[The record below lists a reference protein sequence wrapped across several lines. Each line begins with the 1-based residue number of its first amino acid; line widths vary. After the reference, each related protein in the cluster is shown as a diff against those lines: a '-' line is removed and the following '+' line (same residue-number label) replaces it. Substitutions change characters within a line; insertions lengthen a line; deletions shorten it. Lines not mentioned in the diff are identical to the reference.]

1 MLFANHNP
9 RIVISRVRKTIRPIR
24 SRVSLFSRV
33 KKTIRPI
40 RSDNINLKIFA
51 VGKQKPRARRSFI
64 HEWKKLLSLWKLVK
78 IVMKD
83 LPGKT
88 NTKAPKKTELALE
101 SFSEFLGS
109 EKKLKRCQQIFYWK
123 ATGTADLQSEAN
135 ENMNKVRRRKEQKPV
150 SFETF
155 LLQIIFSKL
164 YVLITVYFQSKC

>member
-1 MLFANHNP
+1 
-9 RIVISRVRKTIRPIR
+9 
-24 SRVSLFSRV
+24 
-33 KKTIRPI
+33 
-40 RSDNINLKIFA
+40 
-51 VGKQKPRARRSFI
+51 
-64 HEWKKLLSLWKLVK
+64 
-78 IVMKD
+78 MKD

-88 NTKAPKKTELALE
+88 DTEIPKKRYLALE

-123 ATGTADLQSEAN
+123 ATETADLQSEAN